1 MYQQTS
7 IGFVIVL
14 VIIVYILKPLFKIFI
29 DSIEKLYKD
38 NDDGKKID

>member
-1 MYQQTS
+1 MYQQAS

-29 DSIEKLYKD
+29 DSIEKRYKD
-38 NDDGKKID
+38 NDDKEK